1 MKYLNL
7 LNKYEKLMLEVK
19 GEVDMDLINESK
31 QEDID
36 SISYLE
42 KSEFEKRNEMIN
54 DKYKR
59 VIENEM
65 DESRAVQF
73 ENIKYDFENEL
84 ISTASILDSD
94 ARIILNK
101 VIDDVYNR
109 EDFQYVSF
117 VRRVLEG
124 FGDLESFVLDLD
136 LERECLKSQNE
147 RRF

>member
-1 MKYLNL
+1 MKYFNL

-19 GEVDMDLINESK
+19 GIVDMKSINERK

-42 KSEFEKRNEMIN
+42 KSEFEKRNEMI
-54 DKYKR
+54 DKKYKR
-59 VIENEM
+59 MVETEM
-65 DESRAVQF
+65 DESRAAQF
-73 ENIKYDFENEL
+73 ENIKYYFENEL
-84 ISTASILDSD
+84 ILAASILDSD

-101 VIDDVYNR
+101 VIDDVYSR
-109 EDFQYVSF
+109 EDFKYVSF
-117 VRRVLEG
+117 VKRVLEG
-124 FGDLESFVLDLD
+124 FEDLEAFVLNLD

>member
-1 MKYLNL
+1 MKYFNL

-19 GEVDMDLINESK
+19 GIVDMKSINERK

-42 KSEFEKRNEMIN
+42 KSEFEKRNEMI
-54 DKYKR
+54 DKKYKR
-59 VIENEM
+59 MVETEM
-65 DESRAVQF
+65 DESRAAQF
-73 ENIKYDFENEL
+73 ENIKYYFENEL
-84 ISTASILDSD
+84 ILDASILDSD

-101 VIDDVYNR
+101 VIDDVYSR
-109 EDFQYVSF
+109 EDFKYVSF
-117 VRRVLEG
+117 VKRVLEG
-124 FGDLESFVLDLD
+124 FEDLEAFVLNLD